1 MTDKISSSAP
11 THHSIYRKIYYIRII
26 FAIIAGLLCG
36 ILNLKEGLGLIVGT
50 SFFILTYILFRYV
63 IRGIYSNV
71 KDYRKLYTT
80 GIFSYF
86 LIWYVIW
93 VITYNIIWM

>member
-1 MTDKISSSAP
+1 MINKTSNSTP
-11 THHSIYRKIYYIRII
+11 THYSIYRKIYYIRII

-36 ILNLKEGLGLIVGT
+36 ILNLKEGIGLIVGV
-50 SFFILTYILFRYV
+50 SFFLLSYILFRYV
-63 IRGIYSNV
+63 IKGIYSRV